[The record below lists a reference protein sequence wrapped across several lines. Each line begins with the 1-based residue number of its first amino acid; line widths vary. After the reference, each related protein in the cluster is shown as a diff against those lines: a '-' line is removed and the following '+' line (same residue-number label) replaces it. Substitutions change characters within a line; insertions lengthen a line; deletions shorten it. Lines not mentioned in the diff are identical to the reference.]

1 MISIFATILFS
12 VIELLGVRAVNLEAF
27 SSFDTHNVSL
37 GDPMTLTVD
46 FIGEAN
52 FETLHPPALSRY
64 INKEEWKVD
73 DKSAKTSTY
82 QNARR
87 LEYRVRPIK
96 DGLLWFPQLEF
107 TCPSEDGAKIYFKT
121 SRMPVYVR
129 KGVQAVLS
137 GLEEDMGQMPMPEAI
152 SLVAPDTL
160 TQDDKFRWRK
170 ACVTLDPELFAMFSF
185 PRARLNEAA
194 CRIIKG
200 EWAKALSIYS
210 KLEWVV
216 GQTPEVERG
225 IKAALALK
233 YDNPHVVLPIW
244 REVGRPVLKYS
255 WLGRLVVIVS
265 ALLSIYFVFYLA
277 SRLVRIAAII
287 VMCMILPVS
296 ADVFSEMHRQI
307 QQMHE
312 EMSRSFGGVD
322 FAGGGITI
330 ASERFDSKD
339 AKLSIKVPENVVAG
353 SSFDLELKIEYPV
366 NVDLG
371 RMNLSVNPDRALKFA
386 GQAKMFKPEVVVG
399 EATNKVQ
406 KIIVPLVYLAP
417 FDGDFSVELMG
428 TASMSIKTSA
438 NSFYSFRKT
447 SNNFK
452 LKSDNVKLQVSP
464 LPAEGMMD
472 DFRGIVGEIKSMK
485 RFSPERYVRTN
496 DVVVVFYDMEIDGF
510 VPEGA
515 IEDSVANTKTN
526 YKWRR
531 FFFAD
536 GKAKTPTFKLPYYDT
551 VENSYKYAEFDG
563 VNLAYKQDE
572 ESSKKEKNKAIDIDE
587 QSKSLRKLYFAPDEK
602 SPIVGHTSKTL
613 EKCDVKEKYGDW
625 LRVDDG
631 ERVGWIRAD
640 QK

>member
-1 MISIFATILFS
+1 MINFAAILLL
-12 VIELLGVRAVNLEAF
+12 VIELLGVKAVNLEAF

-64 INKEEWKVD
+64 INKDEWKID

-87 LEYRVRPIK
+87 LEYRVRPVK

-107 TCPSEDGAKIYFKT
+107 TCPMVNGSNVVFKT

-137 GLEEDMGQMPMPEAI
+137 GLEDDMGQMPMPEAI

-160 TQDDKFRWRK
+160 TQDDIFRWRK
-170 ACVTLDPELFAMFSF
+170 ACVTLDPELFATFAF

-210 KLEWVV
+210 KLEWIV
-216 GQTPEVERG
+216 GQTPEIERG
-225 IKAALALK
+225 IRAALALK
-233 YDNPHVVLPIW
+233 FENPQAVLPVW
-244 REVGRPVLKYS
+244 REVGRPILKYS
-255 WLGRLVVIVS
+255 WLGRLTIVMS
-265 ALLSIYFVFYLA
+265 ALLGICFVFYLA
-277 SRLVRIAAII
+277 SRLVRIVAVI
-287 VMCMILPVS
+287 VVCMSLCAS

-312 EMSRSFGGVD
+312 EMARGFGGMD
-322 FAGGGITI
+322 FAGDELTM
-330 ASERFDSKD
+330 ARERFDGSKD
-339 AKLSIKVPENVVAG
+339 AKLSIKVPKNVVAG
-353 SSFDLELKIEYPV
+353 SIFDLELKIECPT
-366 NVDLG
+366 NVDMG
-371 RMNLSVNPDRALKFA
+371 RMNLSVNPERALKFA
-386 GQAKMFKPEVVVG
+386 GQAKMFKPEIVAG
-399 EATNKVQ
+399 EITNKVQ
-406 KIIVPLVYLAP
+406 KIIVPLIYLSP
-417 FDGDFSVELMG
+417 FDGDFSVELTG
-428 TASMSIKTSA
+428 TASVSIKTSA

-447 SNNFK
+447 SNSFK
-452 LKSDNVKLQVSP
+452 LKSNKVNLQVSP
-464 LPAEGMMD
+464 LPAEGMME
-472 DFRGIVGEIKSMK
+472 DFNGIVGEIKSI
-485 RFSPERYVRTN
+485 RRYPAERLVRTN

-515 IEDSVANTKTN
+515 IEDSVANTKTQ

-536 GKAKTPTFKLPYYDT
+536 GSHKTPSYKLPYYDT
-551 VENSYKYAEFDG
+551 VENSYKYVQFDG
-563 VNLAYKQDE
+563 IDLSYRADE
-572 ESSKKEKNKAIDIDE
+572 EAVNKEESKAIDIE
-587 QSKSLRKLYFAPDEK
+587 EPNKSFKKLYFAPDEK

-631 ERVGWIRAD
+631 ERVGWIRAN